1 MEENLGSVI
10 LENNRIAVIRPDGTL
25 EILVVSAGRTEP
37 ISISSFSPSDTQLLL
52 DLLAG
57 KKAAQQN
64 VQADKT
70 ICACGNRSF
79 TLDAFPNHCGRCG
92 KPFRG

>member
-52 DLLAG
+52 DLLANG
-57 KKAAQQN
+57 KAGQQSVHLTGLQSPRKCTTETLCPVHN
-64 VQADKT
+64 VWHA
-70 ICACGNRSF
+70 
-79 TLDAFPNHCGRCG
+79 
-92 KPFRG
+92 KPPRR